1 MALKIFDVDPGAA
14 PKKGSDD
21 LVGRFRS
28 GALVQGRPMALSDWR
43 FTTGDPDVAN
53 VVAAAMGGSPAEW
66 ETPTEENLEV
76 YTTSTSFDILLDG
89 PGAVRTG
96 MVLWGRNAMIRS
108 CDGVTQKDGSACA
121 CPQKVTDRKEASRAG
136 TGCDPSIQIYFR
148 LAAAPELGKMR
159 FMSGSWSMA
168 GEIGVAEAALEALGG
183 PAIATLELVP
193 VSFTTKAGKE
203 VNYTKPVLTIKGAA
217 PAAEY
222 DAAVD
227 GPF

>member
-121 CPQKVTDRKEASRAG
+121 CPQKVTRNPVHTR
-136 TGCDPSIQIYFR
+136 TTLT
-148 LAAAPELGKMR
+148 LALIR
-159 FMSGSWSMA
+159 GSHS
-168 GEIGVAEAALEALGG
+168 
-183 PAIATLELVP
+183 VP
-193 VSFTTKAGKE
+193 VRTLVVVALA
-203 VNYTKPVLTIKGAA
+203 YH
-217 PAAEY
+217 
-222 DAAVD
+222 
-227 GPF
+227 